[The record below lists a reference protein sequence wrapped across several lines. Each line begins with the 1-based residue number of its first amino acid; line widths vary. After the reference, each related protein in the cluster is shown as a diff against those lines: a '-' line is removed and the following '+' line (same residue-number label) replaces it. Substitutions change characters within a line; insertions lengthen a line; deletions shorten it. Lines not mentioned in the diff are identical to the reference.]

1 MVWRMNQFKRIL
13 LLYQGR
19 VGDEHMLDYAIAL
32 ARENGACL
40 TLATAIAP
48 PAGALRGL
56 LPMSIQ
62 TLSMPNGCLIEET
75 KRHLSRLAAGIR
87 QGNSLI
93 NCEVIP
99 GRPDDETLRV
109 IDNHGIDLVMMTA
122 DYETVLGAKA
132 FGSLAIQL
140 MRKAPCPVWCFRPR
154 QKDETGSV
162 LAAVSSQNA
171 DTEPLALD
179 LQILKVAAALAR
191 HRNGR
196 LDILRAWELSGSDLS
211 TIRSETTSA
220 IRARLLNS
228 ESRTAASA
236 VAQLCAAVDL
246 NDLDT
251 RVHLPRGDPPI
262 EISQFT
268 RRRPVDVI
276 VMGIVRSG
284 IAASLL
290 GNAAEEVSQTAST
303 SVLAIKESNPS
314 SETGRANGLHQKFAL
329 QAQYSRSI
337 PQS

>member
-1 MVWRMNQFKRIL
+1 MVWKMNQFKRIL

-19 VGDEHMLDYAIAL
+19 VGDEDMLDYAIAL
-32 ARENGACL
+32 ARENGAYL

-48 PAGALRGL
+48 PSGALRAL

-62 TLSMPNGCLIEET
+62 TLPMPYGCLIEGT

-93 NCEVIP
+93 NCEVIA

-109 IDNHGIDLVMMTA
+109 IHNHGIDLVMMTA

-154 QKDETGSV
+154 QNDETGSV
-162 LAAVSSQNA
+162 LAAVSSQNG
-171 DTEPLALD
+171 DMGPLSLD
-179 LQILKVAAALAR
+179 LQILRVAAALAR

-196 LDILRAWELSGSDLS
+196 LDILRAWELSGSNLS
-211 TIRSETTSA
+211 TMRSETTSA

-228 ESRTAASA
+228 ESRRAASA
-236 VAQLCAAVDL
+236 VARLCAAVDL
-246 NDLDT
+246 DGLDI
-251 RVHLPRGDPPI
+251 RVHLPRGDPPV

-268 RRRPVDVI
+268 RQRPVDVI
-276 VMGIVRSG
+276 IMGIVQSG
-284 IAASLL
+284 IAAALL
-290 GNAAEEVSQTAST
+290 GNAAEEVSQISST
-303 SVLAIKESNPS
+303 SVLTIKDLNPS
-314 SETGRANGLHQKFAL
+314 PETGRASALQPKFAL
-329 QAQYSRSI
+329 QTQTSRSDI
-337 PQS
+337 RS